1 MNEKIKELAIK
12 SWLVSEHKGKLLS
25 CYREDVDLTKYLE
38 DFAELIVAECAKL
51 TLTFNYNLQS
61 LNDKEIRSHANRV
74 SDYVK
79 DHMGCNNEQSV

>member
-38 DFAELIVAECAKL
+38 KFAELIVRECAEVVSNQYSEDWGKW
-51 TLTFNYNLQS
+51 S
-61 LNDKEIRSHANRV
+61 NRMILEHFGV
-74 SDYVK
+74 
-79 DHMGCNNEQSV
+79 EL

>member
-38 DFAELIVAECAKL
+38 KFAELIVRECAEVVSNQYSEDWGKW
-51 TLTFNYNLQS
+51 S
-61 LNDKEIRSHANRV
+61 NRMILEHFGV
-74 SDYVK
+74 
-79 DHMGCNNEQSV
+79 EE

>member
-38 DFAELIVAECAKL
+38 EFAELIVKECAEVVSNQYSEDWGKWSNKMIL
-51 TLTFNYNLQS
+51 EHFGV
-61 LNDKEIRSHANRV
+61 KE
-74 SDYVK
+74 
-79 DHMGCNNEQSV
+79 

>member
-38 DFAELIVAECAKL
+38 DFAELIVKE
-51 TLTFNYNLQS
+51 TLQVARAGIAYGDGMEDAVYKYFGV
-61 LNDKEIRSHANRV
+61 KE
-74 SDYVK
+74 
-79 DHMGCNNEQSV
+79 